1 MTENVTRRWIAVT
14 GATGFI
20 GATICRVLHE
30 AGFFVRILARSPRPA
45 IADGDLVDAVVVG
58 DLHNRQALTALV
70 EGTFAVIHCAGAV
83 RGARQSDFD
92 RANVQGVTN
101 LLTAISAA
109 GAGGPRRLLSLSSL
123 AAREPQ
129 LSFYATSKH
138 KGEQVL
144 RQQAGDL
151 RWLALRPPAVY
162 GPGDRELLPLFR
174 LMARGVA
181 PVPGDPAARFSM
193 VYVDDVATLVLA
205 WLQQEQ
211 PACGVF
217 EFDDGTP
224 GGYTWQDVS
233 DAVTSLCRRP
243 VRIVR
248 VPTPFLGVPA
258 WINRTLARWFGYAP
272 MLTPEKLRELRH
284 PDWVCDNSAVQQV
297 LDWQPRYRLEQGLIL
312 TPGWRKQK

>member
-92 RANVQGVTN
+92 RVNVQGVTN

-109 GAGGPRRLLSLSSL
+109 GADGPRRLLSLSSL
-123 AAREPQ
+123 AAREPR

-138 KGEQVL
+138 RGEQVL
-144 RQQAGDL
+144 RRQAGDL
-151 RWLALRPPAVY
+151 SWLALRPPAVY

-181 PVPGDPAARFSM
+181 PVPGDPAARFSL
-193 VYVDDVATLVLA
+193 VYVDDVATLVLT

-248 VPTPFLGVPA
+248 VPASFLGVPA

-284 PDWVCDNSAVQQV
+284 PDWVCDNSAVQQE
-297 LDWQPRYRLEQGLIL
+297 LDWQPRYRLEQGLAL
-312 TPGWRKQK
+312 TPGWRGKQ